1 MFRFLAI
8 SIVLVALNT
17 YAQEERVMII
27 QGTDLMKSVFFG
39 GGSWYVNDVQQQELK
54 QFLEGFED
62 LSKYQITIHS
72 HTDNI
77 GGVEYNRW
85 LSQMRSQS
93 VLELLLLNDIP
104 MDQITIES
112 FGLKNPLYDN
122 KTFSGKRMN
131 RRVDVVL
138 WPISF

>member
-1 MFRFLAI
+1 MHKII
-8 SIVLVALNT
+8 SILLILVALNAQ
-17 YAQEERVMII
+17 AQEERVLTI
-27 QGTDLMKSVFFG
+27 QDQNLIKSVFFG
-39 GGSWYVNDVQQQELK
+39 GGSWYISDNQQQELK

-62 LSKYQITIHS
+62 LTKYEITIHS

-77 GGVEYNRW
+77 GGVEYNKW
-85 LSQMRSQS
+85 LSRMRGQS
-93 VLELLLLNDIP
+93 VFEQLLLNNVSI
-104 MDQITIES
+104 DQITIED

-122 KTFSGKRMN
+122 KSFSGKRMN

>member
-1 MFRFLAI
+1 MVPLCA
-8 SIVLVALNT
+8 N
-17 YAQEERVMII
+17 AQEERVLTI
-27 QGTDLMKSVFFG
+27 QDPDLMKSIFFG
-39 GGSWYVNDVQQQELK
+39 GGSWYIDEVQQQDLK

-62 LSKYQITIHS
+62 LSKYQITIHG

-77 GGVEYNRW
+77 GSIEYNKW
-85 LSQMRSQS
+85 LSRMRSQS
-93 VLELLLLNDIP
+93 VFELLLLNNVP
-104 MDQITIES
+104 LDQITIES

-122 KTFSGKRMN
+122 KSFSGKRMN